1 MLDGKYRYIYPNK
14 KISPRFLAGFFLF
27 TTCEWYM
34 SGSFLL
40 TFLFFTCF
48 LRVFYVPGLEFVF
61 YVFFIAVF
69 YVFFTWRLFFI
80 AVFYR
85 CFLHLFFITRFLS
98 LVFYRAY
105 ANFLNNFRWSRFPG
119 GPGGPGGPG
128 FQVAKQYKKS
138 FVKVS

>member
-27 TTCEWYM
+27 TTCEWYL

-61 YVFFIAVF
+61 YE
-69 YVFFTWRLFFI
+69 FFTETSLFFT
-80 AVFYR
+80 
-85 CFLHLFFITRFLS
+85 CFLS

-105 ANFLNNFRWSRFPG
+105 ANFLNNFRFLLVSPGVTGFSRWPRW
-119 GPGGPGGPG
+119 PRW
-128 FQVAKQYKKS
+128 QNNIK
-138 FVKVS
+138 KVS